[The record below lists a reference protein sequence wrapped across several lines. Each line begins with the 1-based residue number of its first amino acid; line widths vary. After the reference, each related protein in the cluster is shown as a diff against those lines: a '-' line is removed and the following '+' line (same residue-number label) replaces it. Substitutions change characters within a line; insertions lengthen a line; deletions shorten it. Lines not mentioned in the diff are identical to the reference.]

1 MSDCILHRFRKN
13 SSEEVRATISEFK
26 GASYASVRVS
36 YEAEPGVWRPTK
48 KGLTI
53 ALDLLDELEK
63 AVQALKK
70 AAA

>member
-1 MSDCILHRFRKN
+1 MSDRI
-13 SSEEVRATISEFK
+13 
-26 GASYASVRVS
+26 Y
-36 YEAEPGVWRPTK
+36 YEAEPGVWRPTR

-63 AVQALKK
+63 AVRALRK